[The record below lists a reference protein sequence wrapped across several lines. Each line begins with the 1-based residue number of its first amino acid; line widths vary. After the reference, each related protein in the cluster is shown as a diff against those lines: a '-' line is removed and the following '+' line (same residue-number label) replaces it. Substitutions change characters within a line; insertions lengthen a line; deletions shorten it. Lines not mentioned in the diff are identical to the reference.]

1 MSCFKEYKVS
11 EVPTLINDLALILIV
26 ASTVTLLFKKLKQ
39 PLVLGYIMAGFIVS
53 PHMPYTMSVMDTVD
67 IKIWADIGV
76 MFLLFSLGL
85 DFSFKKILKMGITP
99 VITTLTIIFAM
110 MTLGIVVGHAF
121 DWKRMDCI
129 FLGGMLAMSST
140 TIIYKA
146 FTDMGLR
153 QQKFAQP
160 VMSVLILEDILAI
173 VMMVMLSAIA
183 SGNNPDGGEMIG
195 SVMKIGFFLVL
206 WFVVGIFAV
215 PLFLRSTRKLIN
227 NETLLIVSLGLCCL
241 MAVVSTKVGFSSAFG
256 AFVMGSILAETIEA
270 AKIEKLVAPVKD
282 LFGAVFF
289 VSVGMLVDPNIIVEY
304 AVPIA
309 VLVLTILLG
318 QSIFGTFGFLIGG
331 QSLKSAM
338 RCGFS
343 MAQIGEFS
351 FIIASLGLSLHVTGE
366 FLYPVV
372 VAVSVITTFLT
383 PYMIRLSVPS
393 YNVLERHLPKTW
405 VRALNN
411 ITLSHPSSAPKSNWH
426 SLIAQ
431 MARITLIYSILSV
444 ATIALM
450 FTFFLPFIRRMMP
463 GMHWW
468 ANGICGVLTVMF
480 IAPFLRAIVMKK
492 NHSEEFRALWND
504 SRSNRMPLLVTILVR
519 LIIASAFV
527 FYICNYLTR
536 FTNALMMTIAVA
548 VVGIM
553 ILSRGLK
560 KQSIK
565 MERMFV
571 QNLRSRDIEQQVLG
585 LKKPLYEGH
594 LLDRD
599 IHISEIEIP
608 ENSTWS
614 GLCLAELR
622 LSNRFGIHV
631 SSILRGHRRINIPG
645 GDDIV
650 FPGDK
655 LQVIGSDSQLAATH
669 AALAVDIE
677 PDDPDI
683 EKREM
688 RLSQI
693 IIDKH
698 SPFVGKTLPETGL
711 RSEFNCMVV
720 GREEGKENLSMVGP
734 SYKMRLGDI
743 LWIVGED
750 EALRRLQ
757 EANRGTTEKF
767 TK

>member
-1 MSCFKEYKVS
+1 M
-11 EVPTLINDLALILIV
+11 INDLALILIV

-85 DFSFKKILKMGITP
+85 DFSFKKIIKMGITP

-270 AKIEKLVAPVKD
+270 AKIEKLVSPVKD

-304 AVPIA
+304 AVPIC

-431 MARITLIYSILSV
+431 MARITIIYSILSV

-450 FTFFLPFIRRMMP
+450 LTFFLPFIRRMMP

-536 FTNALMMTIAVA
+536 FTNALMMTIALA

-594 LLDRD
+594 LLERD

-614 GLCLAELR
+614 GLCLADLR

-655 LQVIGSDSQLAATH
+655 LQVIGSDSQLAAAH

-720 GREEGKENLSMVGP
+720 GREEGKENLSMVGAT
-734 SYKMRLGDI
+734 YKMRLGDI

-750 EALRRLQ
+750 ESLRRLQ
-757 EANRGTTEKF
+757 DANRGV
-767 TK
+767 